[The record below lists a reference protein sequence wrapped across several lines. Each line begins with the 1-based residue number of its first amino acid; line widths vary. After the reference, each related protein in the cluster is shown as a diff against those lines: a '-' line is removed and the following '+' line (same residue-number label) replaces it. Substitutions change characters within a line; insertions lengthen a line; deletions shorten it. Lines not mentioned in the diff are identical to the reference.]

1 MANLNLKAAFLPT
14 LRADAGD
21 YWLGLGVIALIDAVR
36 LSMSGGAGLLPWL
49 LILFF
54 MVSLHINRLRDAGRS
69 ANLVLI
75 PVFAGVAAK
84 MLVGLVAM
92 FFAYMPI
99 FTEFLISQGIDPND
113 PVAMQQTAFDPAIA
127 AAHEAYLRN
136 NPEIA
141 FDTMRAGAWP
151 STWAFWLTVGL
162 IGRWFARMP
171 RAL

>member
-1 MANLNLKAAFLPT
+1 MANLNLKAVFLPT
-14 LRADAGD
+14 QRADAGD

-36 LSMSGGAGLLPWL
+36 LSLSGGAGLLSWL
-49 LILFF
+49 LIVLFV
-54 MVSLHINRLRDAGRS
+54 VSVHINRLRDAGRS
-69 ANLVLI
+69 LNLVLA
-75 PVFAGVAAK
+75 PLFAGVAAK
-84 MLVGLVAM
+84 MVIGFAAM
-92 FFAYMPI
+92 FFAYIPI
-99 FTEFLISQGIDPND
+99 FSEFLISQGIDPND

-127 AAHEAYLRN
+127 AAHEAYLRA

-171 RAL
+171 RAV